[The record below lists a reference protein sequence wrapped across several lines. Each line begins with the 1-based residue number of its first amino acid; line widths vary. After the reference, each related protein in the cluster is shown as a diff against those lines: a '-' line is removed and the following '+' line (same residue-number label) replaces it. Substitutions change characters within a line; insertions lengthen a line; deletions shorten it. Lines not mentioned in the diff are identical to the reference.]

1 MAIDIL
7 AAMQNKPE
15 PLNFVLPGLVR
26 GTVGAIVSPGG
37 AGKSAFAL
45 QLTAQVAGGPDLMG
59 LSVLGGKS
67 VYLPGEDPEAVLCHR
82 LFALG
87 EKCNSEQREAISKR
101 LFVEPMEKSQVNIM
115 HPEWF
120 EYLREAATGQTLLV
134 LDTLRTIHL
143 LDENDAGAMTAVI
156 GRMKEIAATTGC
168 SIIFLHHTSKSSA
181 LNGQAAEQQASRG
194 SSVLVDNIRWQGYL
208 KTMSETEAED
218 FGVQPERRK
227 YFVQFGVSKQNYGA
241 PFESIWLQKVSSKT
255 DGIEGGYTLQKAV
268 LEKKNAS
275 KSREKDCVFSS

>member
-1 MAIDIL
+1 MAINIL

-15 PLNFVLPGLVR
+15 PLEFVLPGLVK

-59 LSVLGGKS
+59 LNVSQGQS
-67 VYLPGEDPEAVLCHR
+67 TYLPGEDPESVLCHR

-87 EKCNSEQREAISKR
+87 ETCNQEQRESVSKN
-101 LFVEPMEKSQVNIM
+101 LYIEPMEKSQVNIM

-120 EYLREAATGQTLLV
+120 DYLREAAIGQTLLI

-156 GRMKEIAATTGC
+156 GKMKEIAATTGC

-208 KTMSETEAED
+208 KTMSEDEAND

-241 PFESIWLQKVSSKT
+241 PFESVWLQKVSSKT
-255 DGIEGGYTLQKAV
+255 DGIEGGYTLKKAV
-268 LEKKNAS
+268 LEKKNTS
-275 KSREKDCVFSS
+275 QPKGKDRVFSN